1 MFRATVI
8 LFIFWLF
15 SQVFAQERESNYYL
29 VYPKFTPSGSSFDV
43 SLTITNTFPEADKFE
58 LLIFPENRI
67 SLNKAEYKSV
77 YESFKLNSQSAKTN
91 GFSNDTSYVT
101 VELNDSSRAAG
112 IVFQIIMSFR
122 SRQSDLSEILFRGA
136 FKNGDSVLAYLDS
149 PGDVDIENF
158 ITADINFYKPQ
169 KIADRALL
177 FNEDSFLK
185 VNIRKNIDHNLLVEF
200 WVKLNN
206 QGIDFLKVSR
216 DNYLQPDFKLFTNKF
231 QMMSVSSNLWSQTF
245 LKPYFVGKRSWY
257 HITIVTSK
265 KNESISFYCNGTLFK
280 KNNLP
285 DFFELDNLN
294 LVFGNTGK
302 DKSFLLDL
310 LRVEDFN
317 NSVDFSF
324 ANRHSDS
331 FISDS
336 STLIAQYRFNSSD
349 EFLTENEYVKPEF
362 SNLRFVKSDAPLFA
376 RSPELNIR
384 LLGGSYE
391 LEWEGGDYKQ
401 AAYYILEKSADN
413 KPYTPSFTI
422 QADNTQEKTYTFV
435 DVIDESSEIVYYRIK
450 QQNIDGSVV
459 YSSLVKVGQGE
470 SQPFTLGQNYPNP
483 FNPKTSIDIEMVE
496 DSEIEITIYSL
507 EGREIVKLYK
517 GTLTKGSHKFSFD
530 GEGLPSGIYLFKV
543 ASPNFTQTK
552 KMILTK

>member
-1 MFRATVI
+1 MFRGTII
-8 LFIFWLF
+8 LFVFWLF

-43 SLTITNTFPEADKFE
+43 SLTITNTFPEADRFE
-58 LLIFPENRI
+58 LLVFPEDGM

-77 YESFKLNSQSAKTN
+77 YESFKLNSQSAKMN
-91 GFSNDTSYVT
+91 GYSNDTAYVT
-101 VELNDSSRAAG
+101 VELNDSSRSAG
-112 IVFQIIMSFR
+112 IVFQIIMNFR
-122 SRQSDLSEILFRGA
+122 SRQSNLSEILFRGA

-149 PGDVDIENF
+149 PRDIDDENF
-158 ITADINFYKPQ
+158 ITAGINFYKPQ

-177 FNEDSFLK
+177 FNEDSFFK
-185 VNIRKNIDHNLLVEF
+185 VNVQKNINNNLLVEF
-200 WVKLNN
+200 W
-206 QGIDFLKVSR
+206 LKVNDQEIDILKIFR
-216 DNYLQPDFKLFTNKF
+216 DNYLQPDFKLSTNKF
-231 QMMSVSSNLWSQTF
+231 QMMAVSSKLWSQTF
-245 LKPYFVGKRSWY
+245 LKPYFLGKRSWY

-265 KNESISFYCNGTLFK
+265 KDESISFYCNGILFA
-280 KNNLP
+280 KNDLP
-285 DFFELDNLN
+285 DFFALDNLN
-294 LVFGNTGK
+294 LVFSNTSKG
-302 DKSFLLDL
+302 KSFLLDL

-324 ANRHSDS
+324 TNRHSDNFS
-331 FISDS
+331 SDS
-336 STLIAQYRFNSSD
+336 STLIGQYRFNSSD
-349 EFLTENEYVKPEF
+349 EFLTENEYIKPEF

-391 LEWEGGDYKQ
+391 LEWGGGDYKQ
-401 AAYYILEKSADN
+401 ALYYILEKSSDN
-413 KPYTPSFTI
+413 KPYTPVFTI
-422 QADNTQEKTYTFV
+422 QADNTQEKTYSFI
-435 DVIDESSEIVYYRIK
+435 DVIDESSEVVYYRIK
-450 QQNIDGSVV
+450 QQNKDGSVV

-507 EGREIVKLYK
+507 EGREIVKLFE
-517 GTLTKGSHKFSFD
+517 GTLTKGPHKFSFD